1 MEKEKS
7 KAEVNALTPV
17 PTDER
22 KGWIAMGF
30 VQAGICVCVPS
41 FLEGAILA
49 EAMPVW
55 PAIISGTLGYV
66 IVVVGMSI
74 LGMMG
79 CDLGVPSCTLTR
91 ATFGDKGG
99 RYIVSLL
106 FAINLI
112 GWFGIQNGLCGEAF
126 TNFMSEYVGISIP
139 LVASNVLWGLIM
151 LLTAVYGV
159 SALEKLDYVS
169 IPLLMIIMT
178 MGTVMAIKVNGLTGM
193 GTEVTQTMSFLG
205 GVGLSFNFY
214 AVGTITAADITRFQR
229 TRKDTIKSVVWGVF
243 PMGVITLVLGVLLT
257 KIAGNYDISMVL
269 IDVGLPVAGVVAL
282 ILATW
287 TTNSTN
293 AYSSGLDIVMIFKI
307 PDNRRREVTVVAG
320 LIGIILGAFG
330 ILDHVEGFLSFLSF
344 LVCPIGGVMMAD
356 YWIVGKGK
364 AENWHPVEGFN
375 KIGVLSWA
383 LAAVIAYLCK
393 IEYLGIVVGLV
404 IYLILER
411 FVPSLSRG
419 AEKKVEA

>member
-1 MEKEKS
+1 MDKEKN
-7 KAEVNALTPV
+7 KAEVNALTPI
-17 PTDER
+17 PENER
-22 KGWIAMGF
+22 KSWISMAF
-30 VQAGICVCVPS
+30 VQAGICVCVPA
-41 FLEGAILA
+41 FLEGALLA

-55 PAIISGTLGYV
+55 QAIVSGTLGYV
-66 IVVVGMSI
+66 IVVIVMSI

-79 CDLGVPSCTLTR
+79 CDLGIPSCTLTKS
-91 ATFGDKGG
+91 TFGDKGG

-106 FAINLI
+106 FAINLT

-126 TNFMSEYVGISIP
+126 TNFMSQYMGINIP
-139 LVASNVLWGLIM
+139 VVASNIIWGLIM
-151 LLTAVYGV
+151 LLTAVYGMN
-159 SALEKLDYVS
+159 ALEKLDYIS

-178 MGTVMAIKVNGLTGM
+178 IGTVLAIRNYGM
-193 GTEVTQTMSFLG
+193 EGMNNNVTQTMSFLG

-269 IDVGLPVAGVVAL
+269 IDVGIPVAGVTAL
-282 ILATW
+282 VLATW

-293 AYSSGLDIVMIFKI
+293 AYSSGLDLVMVFKI
-307 PDNRRREVTVVAG
+307 PDNRRREVTIVAG
-320 LIGIILGAFG
+320 LVGTILGALG
-330 ILDHVEGFLSFLSF
+330 ILNHVEGFLSFLSF
-344 LVCPIGGVMMAD
+344 LVCPIGGIMMAD

-364 AENWHPVEGFN
+364 AENWHPVDGFN
-375 KIGVLSWA
+375 KIGIISWA

-393 IEYLGIVVGLV
+393 IEYLGIVVGLIV
-404 IYLILER
+404 YLVLER
-411 FVPSLSRG
+411 FAPSLSRET
-419 AEKKVEA
+419 EKKVEA